1 MKMKERL
8 YAVIGGCVGAFIT
21 MLMWSY
27 NPLGAQSGEDGNF
40 NVVTC
45 RELKVLDS
53 GGKRNV
59 RISSQEYGGSIAVYG
74 DTGAALLVIDKRG
87 GRITVAGDRGSAW
100 MSIGGHGGFVSVF
113 GQKGEGHGAVMSINK
128 HGGEV
133 RVVSDQKRKAIM
145 GVNEDG
151 NGTVTT
157 WDKAG
162 NLAAELK

>member
-45 RELKVLDS
+45 RELMVLDS
-53 GGKRNV
+53 EGKRNV
-59 RISSQEYGGSIAVYG
+59 RMSSQEYGGSIGVYG
-74 DTGAALLVIDKRG
+74 DTGASLLVIDKRG
-87 GRITVAGDRGSAW
+87 GRITVAGDTGSAW
-100 MSIGGHGGFVSVF
+100 MSMGGHGGFVSVF
-113 GQKGEGHGAVMSINK
+113 GQKGEGRGAVMSINK

-133 RVVSDQKRKAIM
+133 RVVSDQEGKAIM
-145 GVNEDG
+145 AVNEDG
-151 NGTVTT
+151 NGAVTT

-162 NLAAELK
+162 NLVAELK

>member
-1 MKMKERL
+1 MKMNERL
-8 YAVIGGCVGAFIT
+8 FAVIGGCVGAFIT
-21 MLMWSY
+21 MLMWSLD
-27 NPLGAQSGEDGNF
+27 PLGAQSSEERNF
-40 NVVTC
+40 NVITC

-53 GGKRNV
+53 EGKRNV
-59 RISSQEYGGSIAVYG
+59 RISSQEYGGSIRVYG
-74 DTGAALLVIDKRG
+74 DSGAALLAIDKRG
-87 GRITVAGDRGSAW
+87 GRITVAGDKGSAW

-113 GQKGEGHGAVMSINK
+113 SQKDEGRGAAMSINK

-133 RVVSDQKRKAIM
+133 RVVSDQERKAIM

-162 NLAAELK
+162 NLAAVLK